1 MISRAQKCIAHYAL
15 YKPTYT
21 LLYFTLL
28 YFHGVWSV
36 NAAELKPASDVTRR
50 RREEVEMK
58 RLTTVI
64 RDNVSRLKRHV
75 KKRQSNTTVLT
86 IVYDTI
92 EEFKVD

>member
-1 MISRAQKCIAHYAL
+1 MTSDLTSAKMYR
-15 YKPTYT
+15 T
-21 LLYFTLL
+21 LCAIQTDAYFTLL

-36 NAAELKPASDVTRR
+36 NAAELKPTSDVTRR
-50 RREEVEMK
+50 RRNEVEMK

-64 RDNVSRLKRHV
+64 RDNVSRLKRPV
-75 KKRQSNTTVLT
+75 KKRQSNTTLLT